1 MGECYRGCYTRPVWY
16 HTGVLTPQ
24 EITTARTAI
33 LRLFVNAVACI
44 LRSANGD
51 ALSGTASPIAHAR
64 REGIQEE
71 LRESMLGPCYK
82 SDLRV
87 RTQSLCRD
95 VFRDA
100 LLAALTILLWA
111 GQRAHAQYG
120 FEVWTVDN
128 GLPENEV
135 RGISQTPDG
144 YLWIA
149 TLNGL
154 VRFDGVHL
162 TVFDRNTPGVSS
174 NQFGALL
181 QDRSGD
187 LWFDSVTNGLE
198 RYHKGSFRT
207 YGAQD
212 GIPGDLING
221 LARDDDGNLWVLSAG
236 RILRW
241 EEATDRFVDIAPE
254 SPSGFYRPL
263 RWELTGFW
271 MRQGDHVHCFTKGRF
286 VDYTLPRELAAD
298 TIWGSALDQDGSI
311 WVESTN
317 GKQARIT
324 SKNVSQMV
332 APNSAARTTVVRIGD
347 KSWKMLVGPR
357 LARTFEFIS
366 SGQINSITLSQFYED
381 RQGDLWIGT
390 QDGGMYRLQRQSVQT
405 YTKEQGLID
414 RDAYAVYQDRSGA
427 VWIGAW
433 HSGLSRFADGKFT
446 SYTVADGLPNKLITA
461 IFEDRK
467 GQLWVASH
475 GGLSIFDHGRFRK
488 PAGPVLPDEA
498 VVQAIGEDRQGT
510 LWFGTR
516 QGLARYQNGVT
527 QLLTMKDG
535 VASQDIHAI
544 IESSSGDLWVGGYG
558 GLTRIHNGQFTRWTE
573 KDGLPSNNIWSLYE
587 DSDGVLWIGTYDNG
601 LARFQNGSFTRY
613 SVKDGLFDNSIF
625 RILEDSN
632 GYFWI
637 SCDRGI
643 YRVRKRDVNAFASGE
658 LKSVTSAAY
667 GKIDGMLTL
676 QCNGGL
682 WPSGTRTND
691 GRLWFP
697 TQNGVA
703 VINPKSITHDDVPP
717 PVVIESSLV
726 DNVPEPVSGL
736 LRIPPGKANLEINYT
751 ALSFVN
757 AAQTRF
763 KYRLEGLDSDWVD
776 ANARRIAYYS
786 HLPPGRYVFHVIAA
800 NSDGVWNKEGR
811 TLAITVLAPFYQTW
825 WFEMLIL
832 LAIGALA
839 AVAWRY
845 RVSQLKQV
853 QAVQQAFSMQLIAS
867 QEAERKRIAAEMHDS
882 LGQRLIVIK
891 NLALFALRSKKNS
904 AADDS
909 DTQTIEEIS
918 DEASSAI
925 EETREISYNLRPFQL
940 DRLGLT
946 KAIEAMIR
954 TTAAASGIHF
964 ASELDNIDDLFPEDM
979 RINFYRI
986 VQESLGNIMKHAQAT
1001 EVSVRVKRS
1010 QQLVTMTI
1018 EDNGRGFRSDA
1029 RTPEM
1034 SHSGFGLTGMA
1045 ERARLLGG
1053 EIKVRSTPGRG
1064 TTVIVE
1070 IALKGGRR
1078 GGNDQDPDRG

>member
-1 MGECYRGCYTRPVWY
+1 
-16 HTGVLTPQ
+16 
-24 EITTARTAI
+24 
-33 LRLFVNAVACI
+33 
-44 LRSANGD
+44 
-51 ALSGTASPIAHAR
+51 
-64 REGIQEE
+64 
-71 LRESMLGPCYK
+71 
-82 SDLRV
+82 
-87 RTQSLCRD
+87 
-95 VFRDA
+95 
-100 LLAALTILLWA
+100 
-111 GQRAHAQYG
+111 
-120 FEVWTVDN
+120 
-128 GLPENEV
+128 
-135 RGISQTPDG
+135 
-144 YLWIA
+144 
-149 TLNGL
+149 
-154 VRFDGVHL
+154 
-162 TVFDRNTPGVSS
+162 
-174 NQFGALL
+174 
-181 QDRSGD
+181 
-187 LWFDSVTNGLE
+187 
-198 RYHKGSFRT
+198 
-207 YGAQD
+207 
-212 GIPGDLING
+212 
-221 LARDDDGNLWVLSAG
+221 
-236 RILRW
+236 
-241 EEATDRFVDIAPE
+241 
-254 SPSGFYRPL
+254 
-263 RWELTGFW
+263 
-271 MRQGDHVHCFTKGRF
+271 
-286 VDYTLPRELAAD
+286 
-298 TIWGSALDQDGSI
+298 
-311 WVESTN
+311 
-317 GKQARIT
+317 
-324 SKNVSQMV
+324 
-332 APNSAARTTVVRIGD
+332 
-347 KSWKMLVGPR
+347 
-357 LARTFEFIS
+357 
-366 SGQINSITLSQFYED
+366 
-381 RQGDLWIGT
+381 
-390 QDGGMYRLQRQSVQT
+390 MYRLQRQSVQT

-414 RDAYAVYQDRSGA
+414 RDAYAIYQDRSGA

-446 SYTVADGLPNKLITA
+446 NYTVADGLPNKLITA
-461 IFEDRK
+461 IFEDHK

-488 PAGPVLPDEA
+488 PAGPILPDEA
-498 VVQAIGEDRQGT
+498 VVQAIGEDQQGT

-516 QGLARYQNGVT
+516 EGLARYQNGVT

-587 DSDGVLWIGTYDNG
+587 DSEGVLWIGTYDNG

-613 SVKDGLFDNSIF
+613 SVKDGLFDNSVF

-632 GYFWI
+632 GYLWI

-643 YRVRKRDVNAFASGE
+643 YRVRKRDLNAFATGE
-658 LKSVTSAAY
+658 LKSITSAAF
-667 GKIDGMLTL
+667 GRIDGMLTV

-682 WPSGTRTND
+682 WPSGARTTD

-703 VINPKSITHDDVPP
+703 VINPKSIKHDDVPP
-717 PVVIESSLV
+717 PVVIESSLI
-726 DNVPEPVSGL
+726 DNVPEPASGP
-736 LRIPPGKANLEINYT
+736 LRIPPGKANLEIDYT
-751 ALSFVN
+751 ALSFIN

-786 HLPPGRYVFHVIAA
+786 HLPPGKYLFHVIAA
-800 NSDGVWNKEGR
+800 NSDGVWNNEGR

-825 WFEMLIL
+825 WFEILIL

-839 AVAWRY
+839 ALAWRY

-853 QAVQQAFSMQLIAS
+853 QAVQQAFSRQLIAS

-904 AADDS
+904 ASDDS

-964 ASELDNIDDLFPEDM
+964 ASELDNIDDLFPEDL

-1001 EVSVRVKRS
+1001 EVSIRVKRS

-1018 EDNGRGFRSDA
+1018 EDNGRGFTSDA
-1029 RTPEM
+1029 HTPQA

-1053 EIKVRSTPGRG
+1053 EFKVRSTLGRG

-1078 GGNDQDPDRG
+1078 GGKDQDPDRG